1 MYPSYCEWARN
12 THKERGE
19 DYMSCPDRLQAY
31 RNPLPSG
38 FWCEVL
44 PCEIVLFNIE
54 SVNDGVNRKSS
65 LKNVLPVSIVVIP
78 NTLYMYEY
86 KEADILL

>member
-1 MYPSYCEWARN
+1 
-12 THKERGE
+12 
-19 DYMSCPDRLQAY
+19 MSCPDRLQAY